1 MSLALELSS
10 RRCIIL
16 TQCCGYSKQPWVQL
30 FLMLALIN
38 KSISSSWLGFLLSV
52 VNLLQC
58 SLLHCNLKFLDCKLT
73 IIIVFP
79 KSLNSGRHM
88 LLMFPLTEVF
98 LENICQTIII
108 KWKSALSTRQ
118 KFIHFKIKIN
128 VLTDNVNQM
137 HFWMKKLITHL
148 NYMQLQYLCS
158 KFGIKSESKNRKRWS
173 KSYFVSLLFKSLK

>member
-1 MSLALELSS
+1 MSLALDLSL

-16 TQCCGYSKQPWVQL
+16 TQCRGYSKQPWVQL

-38 KSISSSWLGFLLSV
+38 KSISSSWLGFLLSA

-79 KSLNSGRHM
+79 KSLKAHAANVSPNRSII
-88 LLMFPLTEVF
+88 FWKRYVK
-98 LENICQTIII
+98 TITI
-108 KWKSALSTRQ
+108 KWKSANKTIALSTGQ

-128 VLTDNVNQM
+128 VLKEKCTSNALLVEKTY
-137 HFWMKKLITHL
+137 HSSKLHATSVL
-148 NYMQLQYLCS
+148 
-158 KFGIKSESKNRKRWS
+158 
-173 KSYFVSLLFKSLK
+173 V

>member
-79 KSLNSGRHM
+79 KSLKAHAANVSPNRSIFGKDMSKQSLSSG
-88 LLMFPLTEVF
+88 
-98 LENICQTIII
+98 
-108 KWKSALSTRQ
+108 K
-118 KFIHFKIKIN
+118 
-128 VLTDNVNQM
+128 VLTKPLPYPLDRNL
-137 HFWMKKLITHL
+137 FTSKL
-148 NYMQLQYLCS
+148 
-158 KFGIKSESKNRKRWS
+158 K
-173 KSYFVSLLFKSLK
+173 

>member
-1 MSLALELSS
+1 MSLALELSL

-30 FLMLALIN
+30 YLMLALIN

-79 KSLNSGRHM
+79 KSLNRGKHM

-98 LENICQTIII
+98 LENICQNNHYQVKKCKQNHCTIHWTEIY
-108 KWKSALSTRQ
+108 S
-118 KFIHFKIKIN
+118 
-128 VLTDNVNQM
+128 
-137 HFWMKKLITHL
+137 
-148 NYMQLQYLCS
+148 LQ
-158 KFGIKSESKNRKRWS
+158 N
-173 KSYFVSLLFKSLK
+173 

>member
-10 RRCIIL
+10 RRSIIF

-30 FLMLALIN
+30 FLMLASIK

-58 SLLHCNLKFLDCKLT
+58 SLLHCNLKFLDCKLSLKAHAANVSPNRSIFGKYVKT
-73 IIIVFP
+73 I
-79 KSLNSGRHM
+79 
-88 LLMFPLTEVF
+88 T
-98 LENICQTIII
+98 I
-108 KWKSALSTRQ
+108 KWKSANKTIVLSTGQ

-128 VLTDNVNQM
+128 VLKE
-137 HFWMKKLITHL
+137 HSWLKKLITHL

-158 KFGIKSESKNRKRWS
+158 KFGIKSESKSRKMWS
-173 KSYFVSLLFKSLK
+173 KSYFVILLFKSLK